1 MTFKDNDEF
10 LPTREVR
17 ARYGG
22 KSEKT
27 IERWVARGVLP
38 QPDWINGRRYWRRS
52 VLEQYERAGMGSR
65 KEKNS

>member
-1 MTFKDNDEF
+1 MTFKADDEF
-10 LPTREVR
+10 LPTRTVR

-52 VLEQYERAGMGSR
+52 VLEQHERAGMGSR